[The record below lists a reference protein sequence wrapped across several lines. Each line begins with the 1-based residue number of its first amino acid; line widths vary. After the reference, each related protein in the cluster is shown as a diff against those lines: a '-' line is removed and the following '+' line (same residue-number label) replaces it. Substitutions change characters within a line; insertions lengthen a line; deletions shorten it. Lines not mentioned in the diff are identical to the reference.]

1 MKNKLLNK
9 ALFLLAVAFF
19 LISLL
24 NLLVI
29 FQAVTTSTTTR
40 AVGVG
45 YIRFCIS
52 HSPTL
57 NVSDQTLLAGDSFL
71 LQVNYTNPN
80 NATLAFY
87 DNTSLFAIDS
97 STGIISFTPS
107 VNDAGSYSVL
117 IGMNE
122 TDSCRNVSLTNTPL
136 FLIMSERHNSTLE
149 AWDDGDAKAGNQT
162 RYRNEQVAFFANY
175 TNSTK
180 SSINGSGIYCEIKF
194 NITGNF
200 SEPVNMSFNVTS
212 ALYSHVRSFNISTTI
227 FWNVFCNG
235 SASLHKSRNITDNI
249 TIPNRAPVLT
259 TNLPN
264 QTWNEDTIRVNGDL
278 DDYFTDP
285 DNDSMNFSNSSVSN
299 IRISIDNASHVVTF
313 TPEQN
318 WYGNRTVVF
327 YATDYYNSTGQ
338 SNIVYLSV
346 IQVPSGQPSTPQQ
359 ALATASAGS
368 LGGSAGTTVVKQC
381 EELWECSKWGDCL
394 PTGIQLR
401 TCIELSDCGTSY
413 KKPGESQNCN
423 YIPTC
428 NDLVKNQN
436 ETGVDCGGP
445 CLPCP
450 TCSDGVQNQAETG
463 VDCGG
468 PCRLCSTCSDGTRNQ
483 GEEGIDC
490 GGPCLPCPTC
500 YDGLRNQGEEGADCG
515 GPCKACPSLQIP
527 TAVKK
532 GILPAL
538 ITLVVSALLFGLISY
553 RLRRYVHPYIA
564 RFIMKIM
571 QIAGII
577 KKEAIMPEELG
588 LRDFALFRLQQMEGK
603 LAREEPNA
611 IFKEFLDLMKTFFK
625 GLFQTQYEFT
635 YEELMNA
642 VEKEKITVTLK
653 IVLITFL
660 KKLSDLEYAAIQM
673 DRQKMQNLI
682 GEAKVLVDLTTRRAL
697 SPGGEK
703 KKRKNALSEANRLV
717 SETNRALSKGSAE
730 TAVNFYKSLI
740 AAYNQMDNEKKAK
753 VYDKIVELHKNIEKE
768 IRKNEERANR

>member
-45 YIRFCIS
+45 YVRFCIS
-52 HSPTL
+52 YSPTL
-57 NVSDQTLLAGDSFL
+57 NVSDQTLLAGDPFL

-80 NATLAFY
+80 NSTLAFY

-97 STGIISFTPS
+97 STGIISFTPPLS
-107 VNDAGSYSVL
+107 DAGSYSVL

-122 TDSCRNVSLTNTPL
+122 TASCRNITLSNAPL
-136 FLIMSERHNSTLE
+136 FSIMSERHNSTLE
-149 AWDDGDAKAGNQT
+149 IWDDGDVKAGNQT

-175 TNSTK
+175 TNSTRN
-180 SSINGSGIYCEIKF
+180 SINGSGIYCEIKF
-194 NITGNF
+194 NITGDF
-200 SEPVNMSFNVTS
+200 SEPVNMSFNTTS
-212 ALYSHVRSFNISTTI
+212 AFYSHVRSFNISTTI

-235 SASLHKSRNITDNI
+235 SVLLHKSKNITDNI

-264 QTWNEDTIRVNGDL
+264 QTWNEDTILVDGDL
-278 DDYFTDP
+278 DDYFTEP
-285 DNDSMNFSNSSVSN
+285 DNDSMNFSNTSVSN
-299 IRISIDNASHVVTF
+299 IRISIDNESHVVTF

-327 YATDYYNSTGQ
+327 YATDHYNSTGQ

-346 IQVPSGQPSTPQQ
+346 IQVPSGPPSTPQQ
-359 ALATASAGS
+359 ALAAASAGS
-368 LGGSAGTTVVKQC
+368 LGGSSGTTVVKQC

-413 KKPGESQNCN
+413 KKPNESQKCN

-445 CLPCP
+445 CQPCP
-450 TCSDGVQNQAETG
+450 TCSDGIQNQAEIG

-468 PCRLCSTCSDGTRNQ
+468 PCRPCLTCSDGTRNQ

-527 TAVKK
+527 AAVKK

-538 ITLVVSALLFGLISY
+538 LTLVVSALLFGLISY

-588 LRDFALFRLQQMEGK
+588 LRDFVLFRLQQMEGR

-611 IFKEFLDLMKTFFK
+611 IFREFLDLMKTFFK

-635 YEELMNA
+635 YEELMKA

-660 KKLSDLEYAAIQM
+660 KKLSDFEYAAIQM

-697 SPGGEK
+697 SAGSEK
-703 KKRKNALSEANRLV
+703 KKRKSAISEANRLV

-740 AAYNQMDNEKKAK
+740 EAYNQMDNEKKAK

-768 IRKNEERANR
+768 IRKNEEKANR